1 MYYYSHL
8 IKKEAG
14 SERSDALLKVTQH
27 VLFCNVYVCVCMCAL
42 MCMCV
47 CVCVHSCMC
56 VCVCTMCM
64 CAQCVC
70 VHSIMPD
77 SLQTRGVS
85 HGPPPGSS
93 VHGISQARILQW
105 VATSISICATRL
117 PYFFF
122 FPSLSLKIN
131 PQQFLSSTLRAPLP
145 QLPC

>member
-47 CVCVHSCMC
+47 CVCALVYVC
-56 VCVCTMCM
+56 VCV

-70 VHSIMPD
+70 VHNVYVCTQSCLTLCKPVECPMDPH
-77 SLQTRGVS
+77 Q
-85 HGPPPGSS
+85 GPLSMGFPKQEYCSGLPLPSPFVQQGSP
-93 VHGISQARILQW
+93 I
-105 VATSISICATRL
+105 
-117 PYFFF
+117 FFF
-122 FPSLSLKIN
+122 SHHFPSK
-131 PQQFLSSTLRAPLP
+131 
-145 QLPC
+145 